1 MRDSQPIRDIHF
13 SNPRAPKLG
22 VEILSLES
30 LFKRKLNGVLVA
42 PQRVHFYHIFL
53 FTHGSGIHSIDFTPY
68 DFDNR
73 TLLLIAKGQVQ
84 QFEVNQ
90 ANKGLLIVFTSEFLY
105 ENATPSNLAHSLQV
119 FEHALFSPC
128 LRLTEEEHQQLL
140 GLCRDF
146 QREYDKLA
154 DDLSPEILQ
163 HWLRML
169 LLYIERLQQ
178 GSDSSRRLK
187 PYYQEFVAFRR
198 LVERDL
204 AQSRNVQYYAQ
215 QLAVSPKKL
224 NVLTRQR
231 LNKTAKEFID
241 EQVILESQRLLA
253 QGDMPIK
260 EIAYHLGFSELTN
273 FVKFFKKHTRM
284 TPITFRRRFHPSA

>member
-1 MRDSQPIRDIHF
+1 MPDSNPIRDIHF

-22 VEILSLES
+22 VEILTIES
-30 LFKRKLNGVLVA
+30 LFKRGLNRVLGT

-53 FTHGSGIHSIDFTPY
+53 FTHGSGAHSIDFTQY
-68 DFDNR
+68 DYDSR
-73 TLLLIAKGQVQ
+73 TVLLVAKGQVQ
-84 QFEVNQ
+84 QFQISEASRGKLV
-90 ANKGLLIVFTSEFLY
+90 VFTSEFLY
-105 ENATPSNLAHSLQV
+105 ENATQSNLAHSLQV

-128 LRLTEEEHQQLL
+128 LRLTAEQHQLL
-140 GLCRDF
+140 RGLCLDL
-146 QREYDKLA
+146 QREYDGLA
-154 DDLSPEILQ
+154 DDLSPEILH
-163 HWLRML
+163 HWLRL
-169 LLYIERLQQ
+169 LLLHIERLQQ
-178 GSDSSRRLK
+178 GSAASQRVN

-204 AQSRNVQYYAQ
+204 AQSRSVQYYAR

-224 NVLTRQR
+224 NLLTRQT

-260 EIAYHLGFSELTN
+260 EIAYRLGFNEPTN
-273 FVKFFKKHTRM
+273 FVKFFKKHTRI